1 MTECTGLSA
10 SNEANEVTR
19 LLIEAKRIAQRFY
32 QLTGKP
38 LGISGEIA
46 EHEAARLLGLVLAPP
61 REAAID
67 AYLHKDGKTQSIQIK
82 GRAVSATRRYIGRV
96 SKIKLEPKF
105 DAVVLVLLD
114 KSSFDTLEI
123 WRAEYED
130 IKNRLIAPGSKSRN
144 ERGSL
149 GISQF
154 KTVAKKIWPDAPPKI

>member
-1 MTECTGLSA
+1 MTECTDLSA

-67 AYLHKDGKTQSIQIK
+67 AYLHKDGKTK
-82 GRAVSATRRYIGRV
+82 V
-96 SKIKLEPKF
+96 SK
-105 DAVVLVLLD
+105 
-114 KSSFDTLEI
+114 
-123 WRAEYED
+123 
-130 IKNRLIAPGSKSRN
+130 SK
-144 ERGSL
+144 
-149 GISQF
+149 
-154 KTVAKKIWPDAPPKI
+154 VAQ

>member
-1 MTECTGLSA
+1 MTESSDLST
-10 SNEANEVTR
+10 SDKANEVTS
-19 LLIEAKRIAQRFY
+19 LLVEAKRIAQRFY

-38 LGISGEIA
+38 LGISGQVA
-46 EHEAARLLGLVLAPP
+46 EYEAARLLGLELAPP

-67 AYLHKDGKTQSIQIK
+67 AYLHKNGKTQSIQIK
-82 GRAVSATRRYIGRV
+82 GRAVDATRRYIGRV

-114 KSSFDTLEI
+114 KSNFDTLEI

-154 KTVAKKIWPDAPPKI
+154 KTVAKKIWPGAPPAI